1 MIAAKSFYELNN
13 QELYQ
18 ILRLRSEVFVV
29 EQDCVYQD
37 LDNKDQISI
46 HIFQKEKDEI
56 VAYTRIF
63 KSGDY
68 YKNPSIGRV
77 VVSKKNRGKE
87 LGKKIM
93 IHSIEYIK
101 SEKNHFIAKL
111 EAVNDIESISKLTN
125 SKIFILKDDLPDL
138 KSDEFY
144 WHELIGMNV
153 VSSISKKLLGKVYE
167 IRNFGSNDTLIIRAN
182 DHDNELL
189 VPFVKDK
196 IIHKIDKDN
205 LTIYAEWETEY

>member
-1 MIAAKSFYELNN
+1 MTVVKKFSELSIE
-13 QELYQ
+13 ELYQ

-37 LDNKDQISI
+37 LDNKDQISV
-46 HIFQKEKDEI
+46 HIFIKEKNKI

-93 IHSIEYIK
+93 I
-101 SEKNHFIAKL
+101 
-111 EAVNDIESISKLTN
+111 
-125 SKIFILKDDLPDL
+125 
-138 KSDEFY
+138 
-144 WHELIGMNV
+144 
-153 VSSISKKLLGKVYE
+153 SSIDYIQENLKG
-167 IRNFGSNDTLIIRAN
+167 
-182 DHDNELL
+182 
-189 VPFVKDK
+189 DK
-196 IIHKIDKDN
+196 IELSAQKYLDKFYKDLGFYKIGKDYLEDGIPHQRM
-205 LTIYAEWETEY
+205 LTDLIR